1 MPRKGGFE
9 NVKLIG
15 QLLYYH
21 FYLLRGKRPRKGD
34 TLSQEARRREANA
47 DGSALI
53 CRAACSA
60 GKAQAEREDHFI
72 GTHKGG
78 ARRYA
83 RRLIR
88 YYPIFVA
95 CEKSIA
101 WVA

>member
-1 MPRKGGFE
+1 MALARKGGFE

-47 DGSALI
+47 AGSTLI

-60 GKAQAEREDHFI
+60 GKAQTERENHFI
-72 GTHKGG
+72 GFCKSG

-88 YYPIFVA
+88 Y
-95 CEKSIA
+95 
-101 WVA
+101 